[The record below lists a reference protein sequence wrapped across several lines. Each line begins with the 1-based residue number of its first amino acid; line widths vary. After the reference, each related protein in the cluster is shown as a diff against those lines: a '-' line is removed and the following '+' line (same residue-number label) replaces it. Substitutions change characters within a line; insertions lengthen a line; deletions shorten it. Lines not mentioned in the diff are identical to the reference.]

1 METHA
6 NPGQHWLFGS
16 KGIQFSP
23 TFFSVHTE
31 GELDGIS
38 EGEANGDSLGDSEGT
53 PDGLNAGCEGTPDG
67 ASEGE
72 ANGDS
77 LGDADGRAVPALVGD
92 AVTVGFFVGV
102 GAVVVGL
109 GVGAP
114 TSWGV
119 GLWQYGLK

>member
-1 METHA
+1 MYY
-6 NPGQHWLFGS
+6 
-16 KGIQFSP
+16 
-23 TFFSVHTE
+23 TE

-77 LGDADGRAVPALVGD
+77 LGDADGRAVPGLVGD
-92 AVTVGFFVGV
+92 AVTVGFLVGV

-114 TSWGV
+114 TS
-119 GLWQYGLK
+119 